1 LLDATTAVV
10 RRDGLTAL
18 TMVAVA
24 AEAGVS
30 RRLVYNHFPDLA
42 TLARTFVADRLMTFM
57 ADTESEFN
65 SKARSRSAV
74 ARSIFVRLSAVPAE
88 DRLLLRTL
96 LVGAGPVELN
106 GLQELIEERMQERWR
121 RMSADAAGDLL
132 LDARVLIVGQIALT
146 IADLV
151 DRGRLTAE
159 QAAGEKILNKG
170 TAFGAL
176 ALPGVSTA
184 KLGFGGIDLSKYG
197 FSQGYGI

>member
-1 LLDATTAVV
+1 MPGEFLTTCRLLREGSTMPTTKPLAPKRSYLRPPERRRQLLDATTAVV

-65 SKARSRSAV
+65 SESRSRSEV

-106 GLQELIEERMQERWR
+106 GIQELIEERM
-121 RMSADAAGDLL
+121 
-132 LDARVLIVGQIALT
+132 
-146 IADLV
+146 
-151 DRGRLTAE
+151 
-159 QAAGEKILNKG
+159 
-170 TAFGAL
+170 
-176 ALPGVSTA
+176 
-184 KLGFGGIDLSKYG
+184 
-197 FSQGYGI
+197 

>member
-1 LLDATTAVV
+1 MPKTELPARKRKYLRPPERRRQLLDAAASVV
-10 RRDGLTAL
+10 RRDGLGAL

-65 SKARSRSAV
+65 SEARSRSAV

-106 GLQELIEERMQERWR
+106 GIQELIEERMQERWR
-121 RMSADAAGDLL
+121 RMPTDALDDPL

-146 IADLV
+146 VANLV

-159 QAAGEKILNKG
+159 QADQLVRKG
-170 TAFGAL
+170 ASLL
-176 ALPGVSTA
+176 A
-184 KLGFGGIDLSKYG
+184 K
-197 FSQGYGI
+197 

>member
-1 LLDATTAVV
+1 
-10 RRDGLTAL
+10 
-18 TMVAVA
+18 
-24 AEAGVS
+24 
-30 RRLVYNHFPDLA
+30 
-42 TLARTFVADRLMTFM
+42 
-57 ADTESEFN
+57 
-65 SKARSRSAV
+65 
-74 ARSIFVRLSAVPAE
+74 VPAE

-159 QAAGEKILNKG
+159 QADQLVRE
-170 TAFGAL
+170 GASLL
-176 ALPGVSTA
+176 A
-184 KLGFGGIDLSKYG
+184 K
-197 FSQGYGI
+197 

>member
-1 LLDATTAVV
+1 MSEMPKTELPAPKRSYLRPPERRRQLLDATTAVV

-65 SKARSRSAV
+65 SEARSRSAA

-106 GLQELIEERMQERWR
+106 GIQELIEERMQERWR
-121 RMSADAAGDLL
+121 RMPTDAPDDPL
-132 LDARVLIVGQIALT
+132 LDARVLIAGQIALT

-159 QAAGEKILNKG
+159 QADRLVRE
-170 TAFGAL
+170 GASLL
-176 ALPGVSTA
+176 A
-184 KLGFGGIDLSKYG
+184 K
-197 FSQGYGI
+197 

>member
-1 LLDATTAVV
+1 MPKTELPAPKRSYLRPPERRRQLLDATTAVV

-65 SKARSRSAV
+65 SDARSRSAA

-106 GLQELIEERMQERWR
+106 GIQELIEERMQERWR
-121 RMSADAAGDLL
+121 RMSFDASGDLL

-159 QAAGEKILNKG
+159 QADQLVRE
-170 TAFGAL
+170 GASLL
-176 ALPGVSTA
+176 A
-184 KLGFGGIDLSKYG
+184 K
-197 FSQGYGI
+197 